1 MLKQISSAVHVWYEI
16 HGAARDEPYL
26 WNSYLIQVKDRDV
39 LILVDP
45 LPLSAE
51 EIRGVEE
58 FGTPTHI
65 LLTCNWHLRESQ
77 AFRQKW
83 GCEVHL
89 HQDGLRDL
97 DVPVDGTLQD
107 KDLLWDLIQVIHI
120 PDVHYVEEVAFLVKG
135 DGNTM
140 IVGDLVCGGR
150 MDRGVP
156 DGQLWIHAPEY
167 IQDLQ
172 DARNSLRKL
181 SEYSF
186 AKLCFGHGTPIT
198 QSAKDVFNEFIEND
212 GAWEKLKAEK
222 VERAD
227 ASSREF
233 LRNIETKKSR

>member
-1 MLKQISSAVHVWYEI
+1 MLKLISSAVHMWSEI
-16 HGAARDEPYL
+16 HGAARNEPYL
-26 WNSYLIQVKDRDV
+26 WNSYLIQVKDQDV

-51 EIRGVEE
+51 ELWEVEKI
-58 FGTPTHI
+58 GTPTHI
-65 LLTCNWHLRESQ
+65 LLTCNYHLRESQ
-77 AFRQKW
+77 SFRQKW
-83 GCEVHL
+83 GCEVWL
-89 HQDGLRDL
+89 HRDGLKDSE
-97 DVPVDGTLQD
+97 VPVDGTLQD
-107 KDLLWDLIQVIHI
+107 RDSLWDLIEVIHV

-140 IVGDLVCGGR
+140 IVGDLLCGGR

-156 DGQLWIHAPEY
+156 DGQLWILAPEY
-167 IQDLQ
+167 ILDLE

-181 SEYSF
+181 NKYSF
-186 AKLCFGHGTPIT
+186 VKLCFGHGTPIT
-198 QSAKDVFNEFIEND
+198 QAAKDVFDEFIEND

-233 LRNIETKKSR
+233 LRNIETRVSR

>member
-1 MLKQISSAVHVWYEI
+1 MLKQISSTVHIWSEI

-26 WNSYLIQVKDRDV
+26 WNSYLIQVEDRDV

-51 EIRGVEE
+51 EIQEVEE

-65 LLTCNWHLRESQ
+65 LLTCNYHLRESQ

-83 GCEVHL
+83 GCEVWL
-89 HQDGLRDL
+89 HQEGLKDSE
-97 DVPVDGTLQD
+97 VPVDGTLQD
-107 KDLLWDLIQVIHI
+107 RDLLWDLMQVIHI

-167 IQDLQ
+167 IQDFQ

>member
-1 MLKQISSAVHVWYEI
+1 MLKQISSTVHIWSEV

-26 WNSYLIQVKDRDV
+26 WNSYLIQVEDSDV
-39 LILVDP
+39 IILVDP

-51 EIRGVEE
+51 EIRAVEE

-65 LLTCNWHLRESQ
+65 LLTCNYHLRESQ

-167 IQDLQ
+167 IQDLLN
-172 DARNSLRKL
+172 ARNSLRKL

>member
-1 MLKQISSAVHVWYEI
+1 MLKQISSAVHVWSEI
-16 HGAARDEPYL
+16 HGAAREKPYL
-26 WNSYLIQVKDRDV
+26 WNSYLIQVKDSDV
-39 LILVDP
+39 IILVDP

-51 EIRGVEE
+51 EIREVEE
-58 FGTPTHI
+58 IGIPTHI

>member
-1 MLKQISSAVHVWYEI
+1 MLKQISSNVYMWSEV
-16 HGAARDEPYL
+16 HGAARNEPYI

-45 LPLSAE
+45 LPLSDEEMREVE
-51 EIRGVEE
+51 EIGA
-58 FGTPTHI
+58 PTHI
-65 LLTCNWHLRESQ
+65 LLTCNWHLRGSQ
-77 AFRQKW
+77 VFRQKW
-83 GCEVHL
+83 GCEVWL
-89 HQDGLRDL
+89 HQDGLNDSE
-97 DVPVDGTLQD
+97 VPVDGTLQD
-107 KDLLWDLIQVIHI
+107 GDLLWDLMQVNHV

-150 MDRGVP
+150 KDRGVL
-156 DGQLWIHAPEY
+156 DGELWINAPEY
-167 IQDLQ
+167 IFDLQ

-186 AKLCFGHGTPIT
+186 EILCFGHGTPIA
-198 QSAKDVFNEFIEND
+198 QAAKDVFNEFIEND

-227 ASSREF
+227 DLSREF
-233 LRNIETKKSR
+233 LRNMETRRSR

>member
-1 MLKQISSAVHVWYEI
+1 MLKQISSTVHIWYEV

-26 WNSYLIQVKDRDV
+26 WNSYLIQVEDSDV
-39 LILVDP
+39 IILVDP

-51 EIRGVEE
+51 EIRAVEE
-58 FGTPTHI
+58 IGTPTHI

-83 GCEVHL
+83 GCQVYL
-89 HQDGLRDL
+89 HQDGLKDSE
-97 DVPVDGTLQD
+97 VPVDGTLQD
-107 KDLLWDLIQVIHI
+107 GDLLWDLIQVIYI
-120 PDVHYVEEVAFLVKG
+120 PDVHWLEEVAFLVMG

-150 MDRGVP
+150 KDRGVP
-156 DGQLWIHAPEY
+156 DGELWINAPEY
-167 IQDLQ
+167 IFDLLN
-172 DARNSLRKL
+172 ARNSLRKL

-186 AKLCFGHGTPIT
+186 AKLCFCHGTPIT

>member
-26 WNSYLIQVKDRDV
+26 WNSYLIQVEDSDV
-39 LILVDP
+39 IILVDP

-51 EIRGVEE
+51 EIQEVEE

-65 LLTCNWHLRESQ
+65 LLTCNYHLRESQ

-83 GCEVHL
+83 GCEVWL
-89 HQDGLRDL
+89 HQEGLKDSE
-97 DVPVDGTLQD
+97 VPVDGTLQD
-107 KDLLWDLIQVIHI
+107 RDLLWDLMQVIHI

>member
-1 MLKQISSAVHVWYEI
+1 MLKQISSAVHVWSEI
-16 HGAARDEPYL
+16 HGAARKEPYL

-51 EIRGVEE
+51 ELREVEE
-58 FGTPTHI
+58 IGTPTHI
-65 LLTCNWHLRESQ
+65 LLTCNYHLRESQ

-83 GCEVHL
+83 GCEVWL
-89 HQDGLRDL
+89 HQEGLKDSE
-97 DVPVDGTLQD
+97 VQVDGTLQD
-107 KDLLWDLIQVIHI
+107 RDLLWDLMQVIHI

-186 AKLCFGHGTPIT
+186 AKLCFCHGTPIT

>member
-1 MLKQISSAVHVWYEI
+1 MLRQISSAMHIWSEI
-16 HGAARDEPYL
+16 HGAARNEPYL

-51 EIRGVEE
+51 EIREVEE
-58 FGTPTHI
+58 IATPTHI
-65 LLTCNWHLRESQ
+65 LLTCNYHLRESQ

-83 GCEVHL
+83 GCEVWL
-89 HQDGLRDL
+89 HQEGLKDSE
-97 DVPVDGTLQD
+97 VPVDGTLQD
-107 KDLLWDLIQVIHI
+107 RDLLWDLMQVIHI
-120 PDVHYVEEVAFLVKG
+120 PDVYYVEEVAFLVKG

>member
-1 MLKQISSAVHVWYEI
+1 MLKQISSNVYMWSEV
-16 HGAARDEPYL
+16 HGAARNEPYI

-45 LPLSAE
+45 LPLSDEEMREVE
-51 EIRGVEE
+51 EIGA
-58 FGTPTHI
+58 PTHI

-77 AFRQKW
+77 VFRQKW
-83 GCEVHL
+83 GCEVWL
-89 HQDGLRDL
+89 HQDGLNDSE
-97 DVPVDGTLQD
+97 VPVDGTLQD
-107 KDLLWDLIQVIHI
+107 GDLLWDLMQVNHV

-135 DGNTM
+135 DRNTM

-150 MDRGVP
+150 KDRGVL
-156 DGQLWIHAPEY
+156 DGELWINAPEY
-167 IQDLQ
+167 IFDLQ

-186 AKLCFGHGTPIT
+186 EILCFGHGTPIT
-198 QSAKDVFNEFIEND
+198 QAAKDVFNEFIEND

-227 ASSREF
+227 DLSREF
-233 LRNIETKKSR
+233 LRNMETRRSR

>member
-1 MLKQISSAVHVWYEI
+1 MLRQISSAMHIWSEI
-16 HGAARDEPYL
+16 HGAARNEPYL

-51 EIRGVEE
+51 EIREVEE
-58 FGTPTHI
+58 IATPTHI
-65 LLTCNWHLRESQ
+65 LLTCNYHLRESQ

-83 GCEVHL
+83 GCEVWL
-89 HQDGLRDL
+89 HQEGLKDSE
-97 DVPVDGTLQD
+97 VPVDGTLQD
-107 KDLLWDLIQVIHI
+107 RDLLWDLMQVIHI

>member
-1 MLKQISSAVHVWYEI
+1 MLKQISSAVHVWSEI

-51 EIRGVEE
+51 EFRAVEE
-58 FGTPTHI
+58 IGTPTHI
-65 LLTCNWHLRESQ
+65 LLTCNYHLRESQ

-107 KDLLWDLIQVIHI
+107 RDLLWDLMQVIHI

-156 DGQLWIHAPEY
+156 DGQLWINAPEY
-167 IQDLQ
+167 IFDLQ

-181 SEYSF
+181 SKYSF
-186 AKLCFGHGTPIT
+186 EKLCFGHGTPIT
-198 QSAKDVFNEFIEND
+198 RSAKDVFNEFIENG

-233 LRNIETKKSR
+233 LRNLETKKSR

>member
-1 MLKQISSAVHVWYEI
+1 MLKQISSAVHVWSEI
-16 HGAARDEPYL
+16 HGAARNEPYL
-26 WNSYLIQVKDRDV
+26 WNSYLIQGKDRHV

-45 LPLSAE
+45 LPLSTE
-51 EIRGVEE
+51 EIREVEE
-58 FGTPTHI
+58 IGIPTHI

-107 KDLLWDLIQVIHI
+107 KDLLWDLMQVIHI